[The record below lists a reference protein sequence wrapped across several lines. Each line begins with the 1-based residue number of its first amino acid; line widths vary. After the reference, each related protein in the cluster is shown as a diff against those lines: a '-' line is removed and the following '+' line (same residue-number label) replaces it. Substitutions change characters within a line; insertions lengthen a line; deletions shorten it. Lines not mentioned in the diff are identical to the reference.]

1 MASWEITTK
10 FKKNIFRLSITS
22 CEIEEF
28 VEGKKY
34 LLVKHRKNLQDIY
47 EARESKIS
55 EKTEN
60 LWETDVDDLL
70 LNFEISDDDLG
81 SLLI

>member
-1 MASWEITTK
+1 MI
-10 FKKNIFRLSITS
+10 KNIFRLSITS

-34 LLVKHRKNLQDIY
+34 LLVKHRKNLHDIY
-47 EARESKIS
+47 EASESKIS
-55 EKTEN
+55 EKTED

-70 LNFEISDDDLG
+70 LNFEVSDDDLG

>member
-1 MASWEITTK
+1 M
-10 FKKNIFRLSITS
+10 
-22 CEIEEF
+22 
-28 VEGKKY
+28 
-34 LLVKHRKNLQDIY
+34 QDIY
-47 EARESKIS
+47 EASESKIS
-55 EKTEN
+55 EKTED